1 MTEITNNELKDLRD
15 NGNLVVGE
23 IYHISDYSGSIN
35 IYMTANS
42 VNTLANKSTTDNP
55 NIEIHYDLDQ
65 AKIDYMKD
73 TVRRIEGY
81 FDWTSNIEGEVSN
94 IYFENAKN
102 LKVTNSSDVICQDS
116 VGSSLVI
123 NSSNI
128 TISDGATVSISGS
141 SNVVV
146 GGNSTVN
153 ISGSNSVTIG
163 ERNTLTMT
171 DTTAVS
177 IYDDNENLT
186 FGNYSKIGSRNKS
199 VEITGENNV
208 IESNNY
214 SINIEGDFNE
224 VDSSRFVE
232 IFSSFNEIEK
242 TDLTKLNGAVG
253 NKVTN
258 SSSVDIVNTNNNVV
272 AVRNIKIEGKPAF
285 LQYSSPKNSDVKR
298 VKNLIN
304 KTNMQADNNARTLI
318 IDQQKFYQESGI
330 SGTKSDKKYEIVDG
344 NWIETKGYKE
354 RKSI

>member
-23 IYHISDYSGSIN
+23 VYHISDYSGSIN

-42 VNTLANKSTTDNP
+42 VNTLADKSTTDDP

-81 FDWTSNIEGEVSN
+81 FDWTNNIEGTVSDV
-94 IYFENAKN
+94 YFENAN
-102 LKVTNSSDVICQDS
+102 GLKVTESSNVVCENS
-116 VGSSLVI
+116 VGSSSTVI

-128 TISDGATVSISGS
+128 IIGDGATVQISGS

-146 GGNSTVN
+146 GSSSNVN
-153 ISGSNSVTIG
+153 ISGSNSVTVG

-171 DTTAVS
+171 DMTAVS
-177 IYDDNENLT
+177 IYDDNENLSL
-186 FGNYSKIGSRNKS
+186 GNYSKIGSRNRS

-214 SINIEGDFNE
+214 SLNVEGDLNE
-224 VDSSRFVE
+224 VSESRFVE
-232 IFSSFNEIEK
+232 IFGSFNNVDK

-253 NKVTN
+253 NKVFD
-258 SSSVDIVNTNNNVV
+258 SSSVDIVNVNNNSV
-272 AVRNIKIEGKPAF
+272 ATRDIIIQDKPAF
-285 LQYSSPKNSDVKR
+285 LEYKSKLNSDVKV
-298 VKNLIN
+298 VKNLIE
-304 KTNMQADNNARTLI
+304 KVNMQSDNQGRTLI
-318 IDQQKFYQESGI
+318 IDQQKFYGESGAT
-330 SGTKSDKKYEIVDG
+330 GTKSDVQYDLVNGVWTEVKKGE
-344 NWIETKGYKE
+344 
-354 RKSI
+354 